1 MTDFYDWST
10 TASNNGAADSN
21 INWAEFQDP
30 STVNDSARAMMARVA
45 EWRNDIA
52 PKRSSTGSANAY
64 AVTSEAGGSGTY
76 RDGEIVAFIADRA
89 NTASC
94 TLNVNARGA
103 KAFRPAVGV
112 AFQSGEIQANQPI
125 FAFYREA
132 SDEWLAVGSGYHVN
146 ALTSGLLTQSVAAR
160 LIKIGTPVLSI
171 SPSAPAGYIRLTES
185 TQTLNKSDWPELSSW
200 LAGLSTAY
208 PWGST
213 ATTFSLPPAAGYFL
227 RFAATSTTIDPG
239 GSRTAGSTQTEL
251 TKAHTHS
258 ISITSGAGTAHSHTM
273 FRDANSNTALSSSSD
288 RVADSRNFGAGGA
301 ADYVASVATTGNEIG
316 ATATESA
323 HTHSVSGTSASTG
336 GAETRPVNVAF
347 HVDIF
352 ASSALSAGTL
362 GMFGFSYA
370 WDTGTT
376 AADPGTARVR
386 GDNSTLASITNLYI
400 NTTDAWGVDLT
411 TLLTAIHTGSILRV
425 SKIGAQSITVI
436 VETTGVAVDNGDYIT
451 LPCTVMASAG
461 ALSDT
466 DTVAFE
472 IAGGAGETGPTGATG
487 GTGDTGPAG
496 AAGTNGTNGTDPG
509 LRWTFDT
516 STTTNAD
523 PGTGDL
529 RLNNAAL
536 ASVTEIAISYSTAE
550 TGNPSAETFVKSW
563 DDSTNTA
570 LFGTI
575 ILKKSAAPQNFAVY
589 NITSAITD
597 GTTYARYTVSHS
609 SSSGTLSAADTL
621 SVQFYRTGNKGVDG
635 AGAGDALKADP
646 LSQFAATTS
655 LQLAGV
661 ISDETGSGALVF
673 ANSPT
678 LVTPALGTPASGT
691 LTNATGLPISSGVS
705 GLGTGIATALAV
717 NVGTAGA
724 PVVNGGALGT
734 PSGGTLT
741 NATGLP
747 IASGVSGLGTGV
759 ATFLATP
766 SVTNL
771 NSAVTGGPVMSAGSF
786 SFVIDASQFIPRTT
800 NGCAALATYE
810 STTNKVCIDYLAF
823 DPTTQE
829 FAQAK
834 IARMPKSWNESTI
847 TAVPIWMHPSATTNF
862 GVVFGVSALAL
873 SNDDAADTAFGTAQT
888 STDTGGTTADIYHG
902 PATAAITIGNTPAE
916 GDTVIFQIS
925 RNPSDGSDT
934 LAVDAWLIGLEITI
948 TTNAANDA

>member
-94 TLNVNARGA
+94 TLNVNVRGA

-171 SPSAPAGYIRLTES
+171 APSAPAGYIRLTES

-251 TKAHTHS
+251 TKAHTHT

-273 FRDANSNTALSSSSD
+273 FRDANSNSALSSSSD
-288 RVADSRNFGAGGA
+288 RVADSRNFGAGGV
-301 ADYVASVATTGNEIG
+301 ADYVASLATTGAEIG
-316 ATATESA
+316 VTATESA

-336 GAETRPVNVAF
+336 GAETRPINVAF

-352 ASSALSAGTL
+352 ASSTLSAGTL
-362 GMFGFSYA
+362 AMFGFPYA

-386 GDNSTLASITNLYI
+386 GDNATLASITNLYI
-400 NTTDAWGVDLT
+400 NDTDAWGIDLT
-411 TLLTAIHTGSILRV
+411 TV
-425 SKIGAQSITVI
+425 IGAITSGTLLKLSKVGAQANT
-436 VETTGVAVDNGDYIT
+436 VVFTVSGTPTDNGNYFTI
-451 LPCTVMASAG
+451 PGAVSATGG
-461 ALSDT
+461 AFADSE
-466 DTVAFE
+466 TVAFE
-472 IAGGAGETGPTGATG
+472 LFGGGGGSGDIATATIWDAKGDLAVGTGANT
-487 GTGDTGPAG
+487 ASRL
-496 AAGTNGTNGTDPG
+496 AVGTDGQVLTADSAQATGVKWASASG
-509 LRWTFDT
+509 L
-516 STTTNAD
+516 
-523 PGTGDL
+523 
-529 RLNNAAL
+529 
-536 ASVTEIAISYSTAE
+536 
-550 TGNPSAETFVKSW
+550 
-563 DDSTNTA
+563 
-570 LFGTI
+570 
-575 ILKKSAAPQNFAVY
+575 
-589 NITSAITD
+589 
-597 GTTYARYTVSHS
+597 
-609 SSSGTLSAADTL
+609 
-621 SVQFYRTGNKGVDG
+621 
-635 AGAGDALKADP
+635 GDALVANP

-655 LQLAGV
+655 AQLAGV
-661 ISDETGSGALVF
+661 ISDETGTGALVF

-678 LVTPALGTPASGT
+678 LFTPALGTPASG
-691 LTNATGLPISSGVS
+691 V
-705 GLGTGIATALAV
+705 
-717 NVGTAGA
+717 
-724 PVVNGGALGT
+724 
-734 PSGGTLT
+734 LT

-747 IASGVSGLGTGV
+747 IATGVSGLGTGV
-759 ATFLATP
+759 AAFLGTP
-766 SVTNL
+766 SSANLAAALTDETGTGAAVFATSPTLVTPAL
-771 NSAVTGGPVMSAGSF
+771 GVASATSINKVTITAPATSATITIADGKTFQSTSSLALAGTDGTTMTFPSVSSTIMAAGAF

-810 STTNKVCIDYLAF
+810 STTNKVNIDYLAF
-823 DPTTQE
+823 DATTQE

-847 TAVPIWMHPSATTNF
+847 TAVPIWMHPATTTNF
-862 GVVFGVSALAL
+862 GVVWGVSALAL
-873 SNDDAADTAFGTAQT
+873 SDNDAADTAFGTAQT
-888 STDTGGTTADIYHG
+888 STDTGGTTANIYHG

-916 GDTVIFQIS
+916 GDTVIFQVS

-934 LAVDAWLIGLEITI
+934 MAVDAWLVGLLITI